1 LEVASLAMRRCVSA
15 IVSTSAFQ
23 LIEMGDIVK
32 ILTSL
37 LAFGLLAA
45 PALAETKTFDGVSIV
60 DVACSKKAAAN
71 ADAHTRECALDC
83 KDSGFAIVTAD
94 NQVLK
99 LDADGNAKVLK
110 QLKASDKADHL
121 RVNVSGD
128 VEGDTLKVTS
138 IKLL

>member
-1 LEVASLAMRRCVSA
+1 
-15 IVSTSAFQ
+15 
-23 LIEMGDIVK
+23 MGDIVR
-32 ILTSL
+32 IITSL

-45 PALAETKTFDGVSIV
+45 PALAETKTFNDVSVV
-60 DVACSKKAAAN
+60 DVACSKKVA
-71 ADAHTRECALDC
+71 ADADSHTRDCALKC
-83 KDSGFAIVTAD
+83 KESGFAIVTAD

-128 VEGDTLKVTS
+128 VQGDTLKVTS